1 MKKINLPID
10 AFRDEILMCIKN
22 NPVSIIVAETG
33 AGKSTRV
40 PQFLL
45 ESTNYQVVVTQPRRV
60 AAKAVAKRVAEE
72 MNCLFGGLVGFR
84 TAVDRKDSSET
95 RCLFATDGLQLVREL
110 TNTGQSMGK
119 GICLVIDEVHEWNLN
134 IETLVAWAKRH
145 VISGADIKVVLMSAT
160 LDHERLSEFFDNAP
174 VVQVPGRCFP
184 VLGSPNHVDG
194 ICQVST
200 GRMIEEIEQ
209 LVVEG
214 ANQLVFLPGK
224 GEIRQIENTLK
235 QLNLNAVI
243 LSLHGDVDKKE
254 QDLVFESFS
263 QPKVVLATNIAQTS
277 LTIPDIDAVVDS
289 GLERRIEL
297 VNNVETLLLSNI
309 SRADVS
315 QRAGR
320 AGRVKEGRYV
330 LCNDTAFEYFS
341 DFPTPEIQRSLLDQ
355 MVLRLA
361 GAGLNALD
369 LPFYHQPER
378 ETLVEAKE
386 LLFAIEALDKNGD
399 ITKLGR
405 DVNRFPIN
413 VTSARMILEALE
425 RKCLAPVLSIVSI
438 LGTRYGTVR
447 RRKRDNDPED
457 WRSFEDLLDPK
468 KKYKSD
474 LLVEYDLFKMARA
487 VPNKK
492 LLPAS
497 GIDAKSFEMAL
508 EIREQIKSAIYNLGY
523 HKKDYGINETREDEE
538 EILKCIASGMLVH
551 LYRHVGGGEYQ
562 NGENRILNR
571 DSILHKLSYYPEWI
585 VGEPFNISFKNRRGY
600 QQTMM
605 LIKSCTEVNPL
616 WFLDIAPHMI
626 SENLE
631 RMRFDDNL
639 MSITEERVISFN
651 GVEISRQT
659 VESVYNGESEN
670 IERIASKLFYFRGDN
685 ELSLINKE
693 NYNTLEKYRKVFE
706 KSGNTIKKIDDN
718 FIINH
723 YGEILLKAFYGGKEL
738 KLSLSEIDRVIG
750 GFDKFLVPF
759 NSLISEEEAREINL
773 KNPDM
778 VEVKGKCFQVQ
789 YCGDYEYI
797 EIENEMVLEIEV
809 EDLVIPSKRTLKV
822 KCKNNNNYYVE
833 SLAAAKLRVSEKILR
848 DFKVGIGEL
857 LIVPQEAPWQKNY
870 WSWSWTLNG
879 VGKSL
884 EKAFKEI
891 EDEVIKNFNNN
902 RLSPEELILGVK
914 IKVDEIKNDLML
926 QYHDSE
932 DLLSIIQGQLENFSG
947 DPEKVLIEEEIYELR
962 KEISTLNSFFF
973 EEGVEGVKDK
983 AFILKNEVSDLGV
996 LLDNRKKEKEKLL
1009 GNGEIPEYLL
1019 DAFCG
1024 SIKTTLKFI
1033 SNVKNLPSE
1042 KLDGHIIGNCGRNRV
1057 QEHLEELGGKD
1068 FFCGADPNDVKYYVY
1083 EYHFRSYS
1091 EVETE
1096 EDCDISSNNPMAEA
1110 LRKAG
1115 LL

>member
-1 MKKINLPID
+1 MKRIELPID

-134 IETLVAWAKRH
+134 IETLVAWVKRH
-145 VISGADIKVVLMSAT
+145 VMSGADIKVVLMSAT

-184 VLGSPNHVDG
+184 VVGSPNHSDG
-194 ICQVST
+194 ICQV
-200 GRMIEEIEQ
+200 GANQMIEEIKQ
-209 LVVEG
+209 LVAEG
-214 ANQLVFLPGK
+214 CNQLVFLPGK
-224 GEIRQIENTLK
+224 GEIKQIENTLK

-243 LSLHGDVDKKE
+243 LPLHGDVEPKE
-254 QDLVFESFS
+254 QELVFQSFS

-309 SRADVS
+309 SQADVS

-330 LCNDTAFEYFS
+330 LCNDTSLDYFS
-341 DFPTPEIQRSLLDQ
+341 DFPIPEIQRSLLDQ

-378 ETLVEAKE
+378 ETLVEAKG
-386 LLFAIEALDKNGD
+386 LLFAIEALDRDGN

-405 DVNRFPIN
+405 DINRFPIN
-413 VTSARMILEALE
+413 VTSARMMLEALE

-438 LGTRYGTVR
+438 LGTRYGTIR
-447 RRKRDNDPED
+447 RRKRDNDPVG
-457 WRSFEDLLDPK
+457 WNSFEDLLDPK
-468 KKYKSD
+468 KEYKSD
-474 LLVEYDLFKMARA
+474 LLVEYDLFNMAKA
-487 VPNKK
+487 MPNKK
-492 LLPAS
+492 LLPAN
-497 GIDAKSFEMAL
+497 GIDLKGFEMAL
-508 EIREQIKSAIYNLGY
+508 EIREQIRSAVFSLGY
-523 HKKDYGINETREDEE
+523 NEKNYSAYEMKEE
-538 EILKCIASGMLVH
+538 EVLKCISSGMLVH

-562 NGENRILNR
+562 NGENRMLNR

-605 LIKSCTEVNPL
+605 LVKSCTEVNPL
-616 WFLDIAPHMI
+616 WFLEIAPHMI
-626 SENLE
+626 SKNLE
-631 RMRFDDNL
+631 RMRMDERL
-639 MSITEERVISFN
+639 MSVTEEEVISFN

-659 VESVYNGESEN
+659 VEAVYNSETEN
-670 IERIASKLFYFRGDN
+670 INEIASQLFRIRSSD

-693 NYNTLEKYRKVFE
+693 NCKTVERYERIFE
-706 KSGNTIKKIDDN
+706 KSGRAINKIDSN

-723 YGEILLKAFYGGKEL
+723 YSKILCNAFCGVEQL

-750 GFDKFLVPF
+750 GFNNLLIPF
-759 NSLISEEEAREINL
+759 NSLISEEEVNEINL
-773 KNPDM
+773 KNPDIF
-778 VEVKGKCFQVQ
+778 EVKGKCFQVR
-789 YCGDYEYI
+789 YIGDCEHI
-797 EIENEMVLEIEV
+797 EIENEMVLEIET
-809 EDLVIPSKRTLKV
+809 EDLIIPSGRILKV
-822 KCKNNNNYYVE
+822 QCKNNNNYVE

-848 DFKVGIGEL
+848 DFRVEIKKL
-857 LIVPQEAPWQKNY
+857 LTVPQEAPWQKNY

-884 EKAFKEI
+884 EKICNEI
-891 EDEVIKNFNNN
+891 EDEAIKNFNNN
-902 RLSPEELILGVK
+902 KLSPEELILGVK

-926 QYHDSE
+926 QYHESE
-932 DLLSIIQGQLENFSG
+932 DLLSTLQEQLESFSG

-962 KEISTLNSFFF
+962 KEISTLNSFLF

-983 AFILKNEVSDLGV
+983 AFILKNDVADLGT
-996 LLDNRKKEKEKLL
+996 LLDDRKKEKEKLL

-1019 DAFCG
+1019 DVFCG
-1024 SIKTTLKFI
+1024 SIKTVLKFI
-1033 SNVKNLPSE
+1033 SNVKNLPKE

-1083 EYHFRSYS
+1083 NYHFRSFS
-1091 EVETE
+1091 EIETE
-1096 EDCDISSNNPMAEA
+1096 EDCSVSSNNPMAEA

>member
-1 MKKINLPID
+1 MKRIELPID

-95 RCLFATDGLQLVREL
+95 RCLFSTDGLQLVREL

-134 IETLVAWAKRH
+134 IETLVAWVKRH
-145 VISGADIKVVLMSAT
+145 VMSGADIKVVLMSAT

-184 VLGSPNHVDG
+184 VVGSPNHSDG
-194 ICQVST
+194 ICQV
-200 GRMIEEIEQ
+200 GANQMIEEIKQ
-209 LVVEG
+209 LVDEG
-214 ANQLVFLPGK
+214 CNQLVFLPGK
-224 GEIRQIENTLK
+224 GEIKQIENTLK
-235 QLNLNAVI
+235 QLNLHAVI
-243 LSLHGDVDKKE
+243 LPLHGDVEPKE
-254 QDLVFESFS
+254 QELVFQSFS

-309 SRADVS
+309 SQADVF

-330 LCNDTAFEYFS
+330 LCNDTSFDYFS
-341 DFPTPEIQRSLLDQ
+341 SFPIPEIQRSLLDQ

-378 ETLVEAKE
+378 ETLVEAKR
-386 LLFAIEALDKNGD
+386 LLFAIEALDRDGN

-405 DVNRFPIN
+405 DVNRFP
-413 VTSARMILEALE
+413 VDVKSSRMIMESLE

-438 LGTRYGTVR
+438 LGTRYGTIR
-447 RRKRDNDPED
+447 RRKRDNDPVG
-457 WRSFEDLLDPK
+457 WNSFEDLLDPK
-468 KKYKSD
+468 KEYKSD
-474 LLVEYDLFKMARA
+474 LLVELELFNMAKA
-487 VPNKK
+487 MPNKK
-492 LLPAS
+492 LLPAN
-497 GIDAKSFEMAL
+497 GIDLKGFEKAL
-508 EIREQIKSAIYNLGY
+508 EIRKQIRSAVFSLGY
-523 HKKDYGINETREDEE
+523 NEKNYSAYEMKEE
-538 EILKCIASGMLVH
+538 EVLKCISSGMLVH

-562 NGENRILNR
+562 NGENRMLDR
-571 DSILHKLSYYPEWI
+571 DSILQKLSYYPKWI

-605 LIKSCTEVNPL
+605 LVKSCTEVNPL
-616 WFLDIAPHMI
+616 WFLEIAPHLI
-626 SENLE
+626 SKSLE
-631 RMRFDDNL
+631 RMRVDEYL
-639 MSITEERVISFN
+639 LSVTEEEVISFN

-659 VESVYNGESEN
+659 VEAVYNGETEKISE
-670 IERIASKLFYFRGDN
+670 IASQLFRTRSSD

-693 NYNTLEKYRKVFE
+693 NCKTLEKYCKIFE
-706 KSGNTIKKIDDN
+706 KSGRAIKKIDDD

-723 YGEILLKAFYGGKEL
+723 YSKILLDTFCKVERL
-738 KLSLSEIDRVIG
+738 NLSLSEIDRVIG
-750 GFDKFLVPF
+750 GFKKFLIPF
-759 NSLISEEEAREINL
+759 NSLISEEEASEI
-773 KNPDM
+773 D
-778 VEVKGKCFQVQ
+778 FRF
-789 YCGDYEYI
+789 
-797 EIENEMVLEIEV
+797 EI
-809 EDLVIPSKRTLKV
+809 K
-822 KCKNNNNYYVE
+822 
-833 SLAAAKLRVSEKILR
+833 KLLT
-848 DFKVGIGEL
+848 
-857 LIVPQEAPWQKNY
+857 VPREAPWQKSD
-870 WSWSWTLNG
+870 WSWGWTLNG
-879 VGKSL
+879 VGKTL
-884 EKAFKEI
+884 EKICNEI
-891 EDEVIKNFNNN
+891 EVEVIKNFNNN
-902 RLSPEELILGVK
+902 KLSPEELILGVK
-914 IKVDEIKNDLML
+914 IKVDEIKNDLLL
-926 QYHDSE
+926 QYHESE
-932 DLLSIIQGQLENFSG
+932 DLLSTLQEQLENFSG
-947 DPEKVLIEEEIYELR
+947 DPEKVLIQEEIYELR
-962 KEISTLNSFFF
+962 KEISNLNSFLF
-973 EEGVEGVKDK
+973 EEGVEAIKEK
-983 AFILKNEVSDLGV
+983 AFILKNKVSDLGA
-996 LLDNRKKEKEKLL
+996 LLANRKEEKEKLL
-1009 GNGEIPEYLL
+1009 
-1019 DAFCG
+1019 
-1024 SIKTTLKFI
+1024 S
-1033 SNVKNLPSE
+1033 S
-1042 KLDGHIIGNCGRNRV
+1042 RNRV

-1083 EYHFRSYS
+1083 NYHFGSFS
-1091 EVETE
+1091 EIETE
-1096 EDCDISSNNPMAEA
+1096 EDCSISSNNPMAEA

>member
-1 MKKINLPID
+1 MKRIELPID

-145 VISGADIKVVLMSAT
+145 VMSGADIKVVLMSAT

-184 VLGSPNHVDG
+184 VVGSPNHSDG
-194 ICQVST
+194 ICQV
-200 GRMIEEIEQ
+200 GANQMIEEIKQ
-209 LVVEG
+209 LVAEG
-214 ANQLVFLPGK
+214 CNQLVFLPGK
-224 GEIRQIENTLK
+224 GEIKQIENTLK

-243 LSLHGDVDKKE
+243 LPLHGDVEPKE
-254 QDLVFESFS
+254 QELVFQSFS

-309 SRADVS
+309 SQADVF

-330 LCNDTAFEYFS
+330 LCNDTSFDYFS
-341 DFPTPEIQRSLLDQ
+341 SFPIPEIQRSLLDQ

-361 GAGLNALD
+361 GAELNALD

-378 ETLVEAKE
+378 ETLVEAKG
-386 LLFAIEALDKNGD
+386 LLFAIEALDRDGN

-405 DVNRFPIN
+405 DINRFPIN
-413 VTSARMILEALE
+413 VTSARMMLEALE

-438 LGTRYGTVR
+438 LGTRYGTIR
-447 RRKRDNDPED
+447 RRKRDNDPVD
-457 WRSFEDLLDPK
+457 WNSFEDLLDPK
-468 KKYKSD
+468 KEYKSD
-474 LLVEYDLFKMARA
+474 LLVEYDLFNMAKA
-487 VPNKK
+487 MPNKK
-492 LLPAS
+492 LLPAN
-497 GIDAKSFEMAL
+497 GIDLKGFEKAL

-523 HKKDYGINETREDEE
+523 HEKDYNINEAKENEE
-538 EILKCIASGMLVH
+538 EILKCVASGMLVH

-562 NGENRILNR
+562 NGENRMLNR
-571 DSILHKLSYYPEWI
+571 DSILHKLSYYPKWI

-600 QQTMM
+600 QQTIM
-605 LIKSCTEVNPL
+605 LVKSCTEVNPL
-616 WFLDIAPHMI
+616 WFLEIAPHMI
-626 SENLE
+626 SKNLE
-631 RMRFDDNL
+631 RMRVDERL
-639 MSITEERVISFN
+639 MSITEEEVISFN

-659 VESVYNGESEN
+659 VEAVYNGETEN
-670 IERIASKLFYFRGDN
+670 INEIASQLFRIRSSD

-693 NYNTLEKYRKVFE
+693 NAGQVEKYERIFE
-706 KSGNTIKKIDDN
+706 KSGRAINKIDSN

-723 YGEILLKAFYGGKEL
+723 YSKILRNAFCGVEQL

-750 GFDKFLVPF
+750 GFNNLLIPF
-759 NSLISEEEAREINL
+759 NSLISEEEASEINL
-773 KNPDM
+773 R
-778 VEVKGKCFQVQ
+778 VEIK
-789 YCGDYEYI
+789 
-797 EIENEMVLEIEV
+797 
-809 EDLVIPSKRTLKV
+809 
-822 KCKNNNNYYVE
+822 
-833 SLAAAKLRVSEKILR
+833 KLLT
-848 DFKVGIGEL
+848 
-857 LIVPQEAPWQKNY
+857 VPREAPWQKSD
-870 WSWSWTLNG
+870 WSWGWTLNG
-879 VGKSL
+879 VGKTL
-884 EKAFKEI
+884 EKICNEI
-891 EDEVIKNFNNN
+891 EVEVIKNFNNN
-902 RLSPEELILGVK
+902 KLSPEELILGVK

-926 QYHDSE
+926 QYHESE
-932 DLLSIIQGQLENFSG
+932 DLLSTLQEQLENFSG
-947 DPEKVLIEEEIYELR
+947 DPEKVLIQEEIYELR
-962 KEISTLNSFFF
+962 KEISNLNSFLL

-983 AFILKNEVSDLGV
+983 AFILKNKVSCLAS
-996 LLDNRKKEKEKLL
+996 LLANRKEEKEKLL
-1009 GNGEIPEYLL
+1009 
-1019 DAFCG
+1019 
-1024 SIKTTLKFI
+1024 S
-1033 SNVKNLPSE
+1033 S
-1042 KLDGHIIGNCGRNRV
+1042 RNRV

-1083 EYHFRSYS
+1083 NYHFGSFS
-1091 EVETE
+1091 EIETE
-1096 EDCDISSNNPMAEA
+1096 EDCSISSNNPMAEA